1 MKKKKK
7 LLLRLREKKSEKR
20 HFLLF
25 SAAASVLAKREASSE
40 NAPAV
45 MGLEGGDT
53 VELVSKHLDAAW
65 GARKACELQK
75 IHSGSTMAKK
85 TRRPAKIEVTYPKQ
99 QVIFFCSLHLPLIY
113 R

>member
-1 MKKKKK
+1 MHEKKKEAAAAIARKEERKK
-7 LLLRLREKKSEKR
+7 AL
-20 HFLLF
+20 FAF
-25 SAAASVLAKREASSE
+25 SAAASVCKKREASSE

-85 TRRPAKIEVTYPKQ
+85 TRRPAKIQATYPKQ
-99 QVIFFCSLHLPLIY
+99 KVIFFLCSLHLPLM
-113 R
+113 